1 MDLNGALG
9 GDFFTVGTV
18 GIDDVTSNTGT
29 AVPTATRTNIGAIT
43 GGDYV
48 LANTGSGYTL
58 RRQDTGAPV
67 TFTGTGTA
75 LDPILADGLSIVVGA
90 GSATGDQYI
99 IHPTRDAVR
108 GFNVA
113 ITDPTRVA
121 AAAPVRTAATSGN
134 AGNGTISAGEV
145 LDATNAQLLT
155 TANIVF
161 TSPTTYTINGGAA
174 QTYTAGS
181 NIDANGW
188 RIQINGNP
196 AAGDTFTVRSN
207 AGATGDNR
215 NAFALSDAFSA
226 GVIEGGTLSVAS
238 AVSRLTADVGLQTRT
253 AQVNRDAEA
262 AVNADD
268 LDARDAVSGVN
279 LDEEAANLL
288 RYQQAYQAAAQVI
301 STASSLFDS
310 LLNAV
315 RR

>member
-1 MDLNGALG
+1 MR
-9 GDFFTVGTV
+9 TT
-18 GIDDVTSNTGT
+18 TTTG
-29 AVPTATRTNIGAIT
+29 
-43 GGDYV
+43 
-48 LANTGSGYTL
+48 NTGS
-58 RRQDTGAPV
+58 
-67 TFTGTGTA
+67 
-75 LDPILADGLSIVVGA
+75 
-90 GSATGDQYI
+90 
-99 IHPTRDAVR
+99 
-108 GFNVA
+108 
-113 ITDPTRVA
+113 
-121 AAAPVRTAATSGN
+121 
-134 AGNGTISAGEV
+134 GTISAGEV
-145 LDATNAQLLT
+145 LDATNGQLLT

-174 QTYTAGS
+174 QTYTAGG

-188 RIQINGNP
+188 RVQINGNP

-268 LDARDAVSGVN
+268 LDARDSVSGVN

-301 STASSLFDS
+301 ATASSLFDS